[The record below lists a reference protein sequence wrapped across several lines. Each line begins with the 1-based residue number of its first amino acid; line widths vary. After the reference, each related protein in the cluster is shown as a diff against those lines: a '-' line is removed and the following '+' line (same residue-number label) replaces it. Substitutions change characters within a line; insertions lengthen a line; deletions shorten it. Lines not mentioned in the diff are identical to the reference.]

1 MKQLLCNDSTGH
13 IKDTTNKCAN
23 LGEETPVYLGLHEDA
38 YFVLE
43 P

>member
-1 MKQLLCNDSTGH
+1 MTLLATSKTQQLTSVQ
-13 IKDTTNKCAN
+13 N